1 MKTVFTKTLV
11 ELKKSCT
18 MLSIIL
24 IVIAAISSFFTT
36 VQIFENDFLR
46 TSLQMLYVAASAVGL
61 MALLLPFLA
70 YLDEYFQT
78 TRFTK
83 VSIASPF
90 IKNARHSSINLKT
103 FLVLISAAYF
113 AISAM
118 TGQVFAAA
126 IIFWFITC
134 LALVFE

>member
-1 MKTVFTKTLV
+1 MKTVFTNTLT
-11 ELKKSCT
+11 ELKKSFT
-18 MLSIIL
+18 TLSIIL

-36 VQIFENDFLR
+36 VQIFENDFLL
-46 TSLQMLYVAASAVGL
+46 TSLRMLYVAASAVGL
-61 MALLLPFLA
+61 MVLLLPFLA
-70 YLDEYFQT
+70 YLDEYLQN
-78 TRFTK
+78 TRFAK

-103 FLVLISAAYF
+103 FLVLISAVYF
-113 AISAM
+113 AIAVM
-118 TGQVFAAA
+118 TGQVYAAA